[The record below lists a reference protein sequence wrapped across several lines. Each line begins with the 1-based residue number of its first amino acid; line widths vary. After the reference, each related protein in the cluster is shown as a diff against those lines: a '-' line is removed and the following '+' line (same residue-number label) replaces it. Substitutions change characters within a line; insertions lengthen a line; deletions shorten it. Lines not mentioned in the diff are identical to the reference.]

1 MRLINIDFIRP
12 LIILLIVVNHV
23 FAIYAGVWESPWEN
37 ADNIEI
43 YKWVQRVAICCS
55 LQLFTFISGYIYA
68 FQVKRAGVQSL
79 KLLISKKTHRLLIPY
94 VFFGTLYYV
103 LIGSGDNY
111 SVDGFVQQLLH
122 GKSHLW
128 FLLMLFWCFIIH
140 WIIISLTPQK
150 CSKKMYL
157 VILLPLFLYFVSPVV
172 TDFLCLKQAF
182 MYYVFFYVGFLSYDM
197 FKPNIRVT
205 LALTTSY
212 VFLFVIFYYYVDH
225 RSTIGMY
232 PLYKIIE
239 LSTKLGGV
247 FCFMSLANT
256 FTQTRNRLSKQ
267 YLYLVSMSF
276 GIYIY
281 HQFVIQFIYYK
292 TDIPEILGVY
302 WTPIVCLIITLFSS
316 ILLTVVSKKLP
327 VVNKMI

>member
-1 MRLINIDFIRP
+1 MLFIAIIHFYKWLHLRFSGKKDRYSKSEAVDFK
-12 LIILLIVVNHV
+12 
-23 FAIYAGVWESPWEN
+23 EN
-37 ADNIEI
+37 AQTINPL
-43 YKWVQRVAICCS
+43 Y
-55 LQLFTFISGYIYA
+55 
-68 FQVKRAGVQSL
+68 
-79 KLLISKKTHRLLIPY
+79 
-94 VFFGTLYYV
+94 FFGTLYYF

-157 VILLPLFLYFVSPVV
+157 VILLPLFFYFVSPVV

-182 MYYVFFYVGFLSYDM
+182 MYYAFFYVGFLSYDM

-212 VFLFVIFYYYVDH
+212 IFLFLIFYYYVDH
-225 RSTIGMY
+225 RATIGMY

-247 FCFMSLANT
+247 FCFMSLATYLFKPETDCQNNT
-256 FTQTRNRLSKQ
+256 LLWYPCPLVFISTISLS
-267 YLYLVSMSF
+267 Y
-276 GIYIY
+276 
-281 HQFVIQFIYYK
+281 
-292 TDIPEILGVY
+292 
-302 WTPIVCLIITLFSS
+302 
-316 ILLTVVSKKLP
+316 
-327 VVNKMI
+327 N